1 MALHQLPNPLL
12 AHADAARQQLSPDA
26 RPAIG
31 STALGMEG
39 LDRHR
44 QSLVPQ
50 VATRCRAGVAHEVI
64 VVARHAHAQHPAL
77 HRERPHPAV
86 ALDEG
91 VL

>member
-1 MALHQLPNPLL
+1 MLNPLL

-31 STALGMEG
+31 PTALDMEG
-39 LDRHR
+39 LDMHQ
-44 QSLVPQ
+44 QSLVTQ
-50 VATRCRAGVAHEVI
+50 MATRCRAGVAHEVT

-77 HRERPHPAV
+77 HRDGPHAAV

-91 VL
+91 VLQR